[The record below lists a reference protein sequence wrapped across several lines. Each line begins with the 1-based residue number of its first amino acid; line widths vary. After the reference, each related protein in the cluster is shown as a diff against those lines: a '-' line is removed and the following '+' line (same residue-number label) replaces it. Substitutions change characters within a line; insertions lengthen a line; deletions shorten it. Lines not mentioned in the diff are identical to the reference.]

1 MHSNFQVPTQSLNL
15 GPARPLPG
23 ASKAGGS
30 SRHKP
35 SLPPKGWCWHRGA
48 KLLDGGLPK
57 GEVGLAI
64 WHCSTCQNMTS
75 LTSDTVS
82 RA

>member
-48 KLLDGGLPK
+48 KLWQYPEGQ
-57 GEVGLAI
+57 AA
-64 WHCSTCQNMTS
+64 WYCSTCQNYTS
-75 LTSDTVS
+75 LSHDDAVS